1 MRSLRLLLLLSTGLG
16 ACSDPAP
23 KACPDIP
30 VGYDRD
36 LCWLEAV
43 KAPTVTEPSQVK
55 EIASAIG
62 DPIVRSA
69 AVLAWMRLHPKA
81 DMQATAPLC
90 ALLEGSERNA
100 CDRRMQSPHLHR

>member
-1 MRSLRLLLLLSTGLG
+1 VVTVYQDNSTPGD
-16 ACSDPAP
+16 ASN
-23 KACPDIP
+23 
-30 VGYDRD
+30 
-36 LCWLEAV
+36 
-43 KAPTVTEPSQVK
+43 
-55 EIASAIG
+55 IAAQIFDTRVDAIG